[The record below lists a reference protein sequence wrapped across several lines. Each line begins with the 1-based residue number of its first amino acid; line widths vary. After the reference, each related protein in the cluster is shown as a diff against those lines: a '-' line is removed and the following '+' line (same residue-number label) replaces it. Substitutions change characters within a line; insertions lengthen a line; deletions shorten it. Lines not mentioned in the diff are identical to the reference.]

1 MTPRWRLK
9 ATKIE
14 GGFALRLIGDG
25 DLGEALDDVDALAVE
40 MEDGSTL
47 PLYDALLAMIDSRIT
62 GFIVLT
68 TKRFGI
74 KLPIDGRQGEELL
87 H

>member
-47 PLYDALLAMIDSRIT
+47 PLYDALLAMIDCRIT
-62 GFIVLT
+62 GFDSS
-68 TKRFGI
+68 F
-74 KLPIDGRQGEELL
+74 
-87 H
+87 